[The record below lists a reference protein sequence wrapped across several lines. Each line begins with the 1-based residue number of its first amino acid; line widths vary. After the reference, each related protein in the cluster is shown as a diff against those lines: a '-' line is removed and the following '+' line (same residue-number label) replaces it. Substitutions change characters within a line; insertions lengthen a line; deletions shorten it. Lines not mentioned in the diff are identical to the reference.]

1 MCRLPSNR
9 YSDILPPMNWKTLL
23 LDLRRAGLTQAEIG
37 QAIGLSQPAVSD
49 LVRGR
54 TSTMQWEAG
63 DALIALH
70 AQRCGAVDH
79 EAA

>member
-1 MCRLPSNR
+1 
-9 YSDILPPMNWKTLL
+9 MNWKTLL

-70 AQRCGAVDH
+70 AQRC
-79 EAA
+79 AAA

>member
-1 MCRLPSNR
+1 
-9 YSDILPPMNWKTLL
+9 MNWKTLL

-54 TSTMQWEAG
+54 TSTLQWAAG

-70 AQRCGAVDH
+70 AQRVATAHVAP
-79 EAA
+79 EAG